1 LTDITLPDPTPT
13 GHDVL
18 VEVKAVSVNPV
29 DTKVRASGA
38 RSAGPDYK
46 VLGYDASG
54 VVRAVGPEVT
64 LFKAGDKV
72 WYAGSIARP
81 GTNSELHLVDERIAG
96 RMPQR
101 SALPKPPPCR

>member
-1 LTDITLPDPTPT
+1 MKAIGYTQAHALNAPGETGLMDITLPDPTPA
-13 GHDVL
+13 GRDVL

-29 DTKVRASGA
+29 DTKVRASAA

-64 LFKAGDKV
+64 LFKAGDRV
-72 WYAGSIARP
+72 WKS
-81 GTNSELHLVDERIAG
+81 VV
-96 RMPQR
+96 
-101 SALPKPPPCR
+101 